1 MQVPLG
7 TVNLPR
13 GTHIPKNKH
22 PKT

>member
-7 TVNLPR
+7 AVNLPR

-22 PKT
+22 LKN